1 MAIVELPQGLKAH
14 AAKKN
19 LERLL
24 SVAPEA
30 DRVFFVHDRSRTR
43 EHCTGHCQPPY
54 PTNVMRTSKYSVLT
68 FVPHNL
74 LEQFRRVANVY
85 FLVISVLQLT
95 TSSLSPTNTYSTV
108 LPFVIVLAVTMVKDA
123 IEDRRRYV
131 ADATVNLLT
140 THRLVRSSFEV
151 VTWQSLEV
159 GDIVR
164 VMDGDSVPADLLL
177 VVSGESST
185 EDNAADAS
193 QSSAYVDTSGLDG
206 AAHPKLKQ
214 CLDNTSSSTTMSL
227 EPYHGRQ
234 ICCDAPNPSLLVMG
248 GSITN
253 GSGTIEDAT
262 KFTIDNVLLRGTML
276 CRTKW
281 VVGIVLATGH
291 DTKLLQ
297 HCQRPMAKFSQ
308 IDRVANRCIGALIG
322 VLVVLVT
329 ASAAAGQGFLQQ
341 PAHVVVTFGLENE
354 PGMQFGS
361 LWITYLILYS
371 HLVPISLYITLDVV
385 KWFQV
390 KQIERDT
397 SMACPVTGRLATANT
412 ANLNEDLGQVKC
424 MSVLVQRQGE
434 DQATV
439 YCKGADSALM
449 PRCVRQSSV
458 TLIAQHVLQFACAGL
473 RTLVFAS
480 RRITGDEFT
489 SIGKVAISQDRD
501 ALVEAL
507 EGPSMAILG
516 ATGIEDRIQT
526 GVPNCIGMLR
536 QAGLRIWMV
545 TGDKDET
552 AVATASACGLY
563 TTGCAPPAAA
573 ASQCQ
578 PFLQHHQSLLLSV
591 DGTSVDE
598 CLDQITQHRRALK
611 KQGLWNPATV
621 IPTLVVV
628 LHGLALDTIVAA
640 NYEVPTDLLLELL
653 VQASIVVACRVTPAQ
668 KATLVRLV
676 QMYDP
681 GNVTLAVGDGGND
694 VPMLQTAHIGV
705 GLYGRE
711 GYQTVRAADFAIA
724 EFRFLSSLLLL
735 HGRWNHRR
743 IMHVLL
749 FTLYKNLVLVATVG
763 LFSFFTG
770 FSGQTLIDSSLIVGW
785 NVLFTIA
792 PMFVFGIVDQD
803 ITATTVLHFP
813 AIYQEMEPLHA
824 RKFLLWAASA
834 VLHSSIILYIMTT
847 SVRGSP
853 SEQGGVFYLGTIVFG
868 ATLLSITVKSAMTM
882 HRWHRWQRVHV
893 ASLAVGPVLFAV
905 VVWVCSNLYILWPHL
920 QVARDFAGLGTA
932 LISHW
937 PSVTLLILVAV
948 SASILPDVAFIVFQ
962 RLYYYSNRHVLQE
975 VDSHSNRR
983 SDKPQIVAPCPDTP
997 AASLVVT
1004 DPLSDSCGGRSS
1016 PQSPPPTPVP
1026 TGDIPMST
1034 APPSSEC

>member
-43 EHCTGHCQPPY
+43 EHCTGHCQSQY

-308 IDRVANRCIGALIG
+308 IDRVANRCIRALIG

-341 PAHVVVTFGLENE
+341 PAHVVGTFGLENE

-371 HLVPISLYITLDVV
+371 HLVPISLYISLDVV

-412 ANLNEDLGQVKC
+412 ANLNEDLGQVKYVFTAKTGTLTANV
-424 MSVLVQRQGE
+424 M
-434 DQATV
+434 
-439 YCKGADSALM
+439 AL
-449 PRCVRQSSV
+449 RLC
-458 TLIAQHVLQFACAGL
+458 
-473 RTLVFAS
+473 
-480 RRITGDEFT
+480 
-489 SIGKVAISQDRD
+489 
-501 ALVEAL
+501 
-507 EGPSMAILG
+507 
-516 ATGIEDRIQT
+516 
-526 GVPNCIGMLR
+526 
-536 QAGLRIWMV
+536 
-545 TGDKDET
+545 
-552 AVATASACGLY
+552 
-563 TTGCAPPAAA
+563 
-573 ASQCQ
+573 
-578 PFLQHHQSLLLSV
+578 SV
-591 DGTSVDE
+591 DGTIVDHVRV
-598 CLDQITQHRRALK
+598 DISHGYYQHLNSRLGTVHVEYSNTATPRHRGKSNLGSMCSALSCCHV
-611 KQGLWNPATV
+611 LRPAPV
-621 IPTLVVV
+621 
-628 LHGLALDTIVAA
+628 
-640 NYEVPTDLLLELL
+640 L
-653 VQASIVVACRVTPAQ
+653 VQSR
-668 KATLVRLV
+668 
-676 QMYDP
+676 
-681 GNVTLAVGDGGND
+681 
-694 VPMLQTAHIGV
+694 
-705 GLYGRE
+705 
-711 GYQTVRAADFAIA
+711 
-724 EFRFLSSLLLL
+724 
-735 HGRWNHRR
+735 
-743 IMHVLL
+743 
-749 FTLYKNLVLVATVG
+749 
-763 LFSFFTG
+763 
-770 FSGQTLIDSSLIVGW
+770 
-785 NVLFTIA
+785 
-792 PMFVFGIVDQD
+792 
-803 ITATTVLHFP
+803 
-813 AIYQEMEPLHA
+813 
-824 RKFLLWAASA
+824 
-834 VLHSSIILYIMTT
+834 
-847 SVRGSP
+847 
-853 SEQGGVFYLGTIVFG
+853 
-868 ATLLSITVKSAMTM
+868 
-882 HRWHRWQRVHV
+882 
-893 ASLAVGPVLFAV
+893 
-905 VVWVCSNLYILWPHL
+905 
-920 QVARDFAGLGTA
+920 
-932 LISHW
+932 
-937 PSVTLLILVAV
+937 
-948 SASILPDVAFIVFQ
+948 
-962 RLYYYSNRHVLQE
+962 
-975 VDSHSNRR
+975 
-983 SDKPQIVAPCPDTP
+983 
-997 AASLVVT
+997 
-1004 DPLSDSCGGRSS
+1004 
-1016 PQSPPPTPVP
+1016 
-1026 TGDIPMST
+1026 
-1034 APPSSEC
+1034 